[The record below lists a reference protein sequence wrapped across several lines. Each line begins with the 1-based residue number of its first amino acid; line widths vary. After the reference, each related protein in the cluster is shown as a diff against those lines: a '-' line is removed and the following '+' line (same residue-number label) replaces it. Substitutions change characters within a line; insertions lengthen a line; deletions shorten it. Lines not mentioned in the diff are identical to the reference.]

1 MLRPGKTAIS
11 PAMGIQDLV
20 RWLIPREDHFYDFLE
35 RQAVVAHKGV
45 LALNGLST
53 GTAAETSKAVQAFE
67 HEGDKIVH
75 EMEEALAKTFVTPI
89 DREDLQKLSSELDD
103 ILDRANGA
111 ARSCVLLG
119 VDKATEPMA
128 QMIALLSK
136 CTEALTLAIPKL
148 RKHAYGELVEDARG
162 LRKLEKEGDL
172 VYRQAISKLFHD
184 PAIEAKTL
192 IREKDILE
200 HLENAIDH
208 CDHIANTLMNLAV
221 KHG

>member
-1 MLRPGKTAIS
+1 
-11 PAMGIQDLV
+11 MGIQDAI

-35 RQAVVAHKGV
+35 RQAVVADNGV
-45 LALNGLST
+45 KALAGLID
-53 GTAAETSKAVQAFE
+53 GNAEETSKAVQQFE

-119 VDKATEPMA
+119 VDQATEAMA
-128 QMIALLSK
+128 QLIRLLQQ
-136 CTEALTLAIPKL
+136 CTEALALAIPKL
-148 RKHAYGELVEDARG
+148 RKHAYGELVEAARG

-172 VYRQAISKLFHD
+172 IYRKEISKLFHD
-184 PAIEAKTL
+184 PTIEAKTL

-208 CDHIANTLMNLAV
+208 CDLIADTLMNLAV